1 MNLCDFLFDLSFFLL
16 KFPLVSIRVHF
27 PVTEEKKT
35 RFFPLIQEQLEI
47 ESPNSLGFGNLVCV
61 EPQA

>member
-27 PVTEEKKT
+27 PVTEEKK
-35 RFFPLIQEQLEI
+35 
-47 ESPNSLGFGNLVCV
+47 NSIFSSYSRKARNRKSKFVGFWKSCLC
-61 EPQA
+61 